1 MTVPDVNVQMSTGE
15 ELPLSSLYAR
25 ERLALVFLRH
35 LGCIFCREHVAQLR
49 RLKDLNIVF
58 VTLGTIEQTEAFR
71 AKMQS
76 PHRFVCDP
84 EKKLYQHFELPKG
97 GLTQMISPQVFVRA
111 IGATLQGHRNQ
122 SSGGDPLQMPGVFI
136 IDTDGQIVWQ
146 HSARHAADNPSPE
159 EIQKHLQDAN

>member
-1 MTVPDVNVQMSTGE
+1 MIVPDVKVQMSSGE
-15 ELPLSSLYAR
+15 VVPLASLYAS

-71 AKMQS
+71 TKMQS
-76 PHRFVCDP
+76 PHRFICDP
-84 EKKLYQHFELPKG
+84 DKSLYQHFELPKG

-111 IGATLQGHRNQ
+111 IGATLQGHRNAR
-122 SSGGDPLQMPGVFI
+122 SDGDPLQMPGVFI
-136 IDTDGQIVWQ
+136 IDTDGQIIWQ
-146 HSARHAADNPSPE
+146 HAARHAADNPSAE
-159 EIQKHLQDAN
+159 EIERRLHDAN